1 MRTGGADPA
10 APPSP
15 SRARSQINVQ
25 ACTDRRIQVSNVPVA
40 VDGATA
46 DTALFLMLGALRQFN
61 VAQANLRAGK
71 FNAGLEMSHDPEGKV
86 VRPLFFLSSEV
97 DAERAS

>member
-1 MRTGGADPA
+1 M
-10 APPSP
+10 
-15 SRARSQINVQ
+15 
-25 ACTDRRIQVSNVPVA
+25 SNVPVA